1 MNKINDADKRI
12 PDICGVVQKKK
23 TDYNAKITEIEG
35 KIPTMPDNIWTG
47 LENFRIFFCALLDS
61 YQQSLISV

>member
-1 MNKINDADKRI
+1 MLTKEYLIFVDLW
-12 PDICGVVQKKK
+12 KKK

-35 KIPTMPDNIWTG
+35 KIPTMPDNIWIG

>member
-1 MNKINDADKRI
+1 MLTKEYLIFVDLW
-12 PDICGVVQKKK
+12 KKK
-23 TDYNAKITEIEG
+23 TDYNAKITEIGG